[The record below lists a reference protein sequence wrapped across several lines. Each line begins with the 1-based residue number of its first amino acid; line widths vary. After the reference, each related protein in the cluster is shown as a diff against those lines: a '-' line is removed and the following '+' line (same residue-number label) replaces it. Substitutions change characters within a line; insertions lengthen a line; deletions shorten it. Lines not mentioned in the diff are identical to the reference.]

1 MSGLNYLW
9 NPDVVR
15 AARQER
21 DRVVYGLGSR
31 LVSAPAKLIKLGVDD
46 FRRYRQPKNV

>member
-9 NPDVVR
+9 DPDAVR

-21 DRVVYGLGSR
+21 DRMVYGLGSR
-31 LVSAPAKLIKLGVDD
+31 LVSAPAKLIKFGVDD
-46 FRRYRQPKNV
+46 FRRYRRPKDV